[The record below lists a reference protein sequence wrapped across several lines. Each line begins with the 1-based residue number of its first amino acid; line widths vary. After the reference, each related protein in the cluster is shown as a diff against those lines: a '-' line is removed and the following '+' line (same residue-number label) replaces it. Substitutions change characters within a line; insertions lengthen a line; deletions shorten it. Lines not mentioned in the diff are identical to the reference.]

1 MNARANEN
9 ALARGASQGI
19 EGGKQTTDASN
30 LAHPLSPAKKLTVL
44 RAIGS
49 QVLAKIWV
57 GSKNGQPVIQQFDEP
72 RNFAVEPS
80 PTVHNIDD
88 LARELDRLASMR
100 HHCVI
105 RGEFVGEDRAQPQEY
120 PGYHRRLKVNF
131 EEVPRHWVMFDVDG
145 FEDRSWSA
153 TRDDPVPQ
161 IEKFIRKVL
170 PECFWDV
177 TYYWRLSG
185 SAGKLGHESLLKA
198 HIWFWLAT
206 PYDGLQL
213 LAWRQLR
220 AIAVD
225 EAVFRTVQIHYTADP
240 IFNGLEDPIKV
251 RGGLVPH
258 AFDEAALVL
267 PDGILDTAQ
276 RLRARQTTVA
286 ETQLADPSAKPGPIG
301 AFHRAFTVEDVLERW
316 LSDVFDYEYPGELVR
331 LDFLQSASGTK
342 GGAFITYDRMHIGN
356 THNSDPFRGVAT
368 NLFDLVRHYR
378 FGHLDDPDDPFDA
391 DPTKSPSYM
400 AALDMIKSL
409 PEVQAEL
416 NKMEEERKA
425 AEAEAAKQAV
435 EEFLEQP
442 LEELK
447 KHWPQQAAALTTAEA
462 QLAFRKEV
470 VSRIGITVTEYNAIV
485 KEARRE
491 LNRVE
496 AQARA
501 DRHAAG
507 RQRLLYEPDREGMQA
522 AEVEKLIC
530 GYVLGNDREHEYFIF
545 GGRPSRV
552 IKDVLPETHAPG
564 VKDGRPPAVP
574 RIAQYQDATLQ
585 TLCEQVVVFERM
597 DQMGHPTAIRIPQ
610 GVKDIMLNRDD
621 HTCAT
626 QVTGL
631 LTHPIVTPDGEILN
645 REGLHPESRLL
656 QFGAPVTGCRP
667 YTQAEAREAVQ
678 RLKRDFLEGFEFESD
693 LDAIAALGFLLT
705 AVQRRVLDMAPG
717 FAIIATNQS
726 SGKTTLARRTH
737 VILSQ
742 QDMPVTSFP
751 KREEEMQKTLLSLL
765 LASPV
770 MVCLDNIP
778 DGYTFRSAPMAAVLT
793 SSTYKQRIL
802 GASREVSVPT
812 NTTFVIT
819 GNNLQLGRD
828 EDVRLLTVRLDT
840 RRADPEKRKFANP
853 DVVAHARTIRDAV
866 LRDVIG
872 IVAGGLRA
880 APALPSGSRFQRWDK
895 MVRRPLA
902 WAADVDLAAV
912 FDRNRE
918 SSVERN
924 ETAGILSAIH
934 SVMGDRWFGAKQLLD
949 ALDLFEPEE
958 QSQDRRDLA
967 DRLAPFLLTKVGNPI
982 QNGQAKARALSTLL
996 TRLPRDELS
1005 GDVEYRLD
1013 VRMNTDRKAND
1024 FRVVARSI
1032 DPFS

>member
-1 MNARANEN
+1 M
-9 ALARGASQGI
+9 
-19 EGGKQTTDASN
+19 
-30 LAHPLSPAKKLTVL
+30 SPKKLTVL

-57 GSKNGQPVIQQFDEP
+57 GSNGQPVIQQFDEP

-105 RGEFVGEDRAQPQEY
+105 RGEFVGEERAQPQEY
-120 PGYHRRLKVNF
+120 PGYHRRIKLNF

-185 SAGKLGHESLLKA
+185 SAGKMGHESMLKA

-213 LAWRQLR
+213 TAWKQTR

-258 AFDEAALVL
+258 AFDEVALVL
-267 PDGILDTAQ
+267 PDGILETAQ
-276 RLRARQTTVA
+276 RLRVRQATVA
-286 ETQLADPSAKPGPIG
+286 ENQLADPSAKPGPIG

-316 LSDVFDYEYPGELVR
+316 LSDVFDYEYPGEQMR
-331 LDFLQSASGTK
+331 LDFLQAASQTK
-342 GGAFITYDRMHIGN
+342 GGAFITTDRMHIGN

-470 VSRIGITVTEYNAIV
+470 VSRIGISVTEYNAIV

-491 LNRVE
+491 LNRIE

-522 AEVEKLIC
+522 AEVEKLLC
-530 GYVLGNDREHEYFIF
+530 NYVVGNDREHEYFIF

-552 IKDVLPETHAPG
+552 ITDVLPETHAPG

-597 DQMGHPTAIRIPQ
+597 DQMGHPTAIKIPQ

-631 LTHPIVTPDGEILN
+631 LTHPIVTPTGEILN
-645 REGLHPESRLL
+645 TDGLHDTSRLL
-656 QFGAPVTGCRP
+656 QYGGAVEGCRP
-667 YTQAEAREAVQ
+667 YTQAEAKAAIDRLREN
-678 RLKRDFLEGFEFESD
+678 FLNGFAFATP
-693 LDAIAALGFLLT
+693 LDAVAALGFLFT
-705 AVQRRVLDMAPG
+705 AVQRRMVDTAPG
-717 FAIIATNQS
+717 IAICADNQA
-726 SGKTTLARRTH
+726 SGKTTLARRAH

-742 QDMPVTSFP
+742 QDLPVTSYP
-751 KREEEMQKTLLSLL
+751 EREEEMQKTLLSLL
-765 LASPV
+765 LASPAL
-770 MVCLDNIP
+770 VCLDNIP
-778 DGYTFRSAPMAAVLT
+778 DGFTFRSASMAAVLT

-819 GNNLQLGRD
+819 GNGLELGRD
-828 EDVRLLTVRLDT
+828 EDSRWLTIRLCSPQTT
-840 RRADPEKRKFANP
+840 IYQHP
-853 DVVAHARTIRDAV
+853 DVVAHGRAIRDEV
-866 LRDVIG
+866 LRDVVG
-872 IVAGGLRA
+872 IVAGYLTMGSNKLT
-880 APALPSGSRFQRWDK
+880 PSRFPRWDRV
-895 MVRRPLA
+895 VREPLY
-902 WAADVDLAAV
+902 WATGVDVGAV
-912 FDRNRE
+912 FSENRDKSE
-918 SSVERN
+918 ARR
-924 ETAGILSAIH
+924 SAIELIC
-934 SVMGDRWFGAKQLLD
+934 ALD
-949 ALDLFEPEE
+949 AMFE
-958 QSQDRRDLA
+958 
-967 DRLAPFLLTKVGNPI
+967 
-982 QNGQAKARALSTLL
+982 GQAFTTNDVL
-996 TRLPRDELS
+996 TRLSDFEEGPTEKAKRLETAIIQYLAVRDPHKAATWDRDSRQSKAITLGKRLAKLQSEAD
-1005 GDVEYRLD
+1005 GAGTYRIVTGGHGS
-1013 VRMNTDRKAND
+1013 VRQFTAEVTWS
-1024 FRVVARSI
+1024 FLA
-1032 DPFS
+1032 

>member
-19 EGGKQTTDASN
+19 EGVQQTTSASN
-30 LAHPLSPAKKLTVL
+30 LAHPLNPAKKLTVL

-57 GSKNGQPVIQQFDEP
+57 GSHGQPTIQQFDEP

-80 PTVHNIDD
+80 PEIHNIDD

-105 RGEFVGEDRAQPQEY
+105 RGEFVGEARAQPQEY
-120 PGYHRRLKVNF
+120 PGYHRRLKLNF

-185 SAGKLGHESLLKA
+185 SAGKLGHESMLKA

-213 LAWRQLR
+213 TAWRQTR

-258 AFDEAALVL
+258 AFDEVALEL
-267 PDGILDTAQ
+267 SEGILLDAQ
-276 RLRARQTTVA
+276 KLRVRQATVA
-286 ETQLADPSAKPGPIG
+286 ENQLADPSAKPGPIG

-316 LSDVFDYEYPGELVR
+316 LSDVFDYEYPSEQVR
-331 LDFLQSASGTK
+331 LDFLQAASQTK
-342 GGAFITYDRMHIGN
+342 GGAFITTDRMHIGN
-356 THNSDPFRGVAT
+356 THNSDPFRGAAT

-391 DPTKSPSYM
+391 DPTKSPSYV
-400 AALDMIKSL
+400 AALDMIKAL

-522 AEVEKLIC
+522 AEVEKLLC
-530 GYVLGNDREHEYFIF
+530 NYVVGNDREHEYFIF

-552 IKDVLPETHAPG
+552 ITDVLPETHAPG

-597 DQMGHPTAIRIPQ
+597 DQMGHPTAIKIPQ

-631 LTHPIVTPDGEILN
+631 LTHPIVTPAGEILN

-656 QFGAPVTGCRP
+656 QFGAPVDGCRP

-693 LDAIAALGFLLT
+693 LDAIAALGFLFS

-742 QDMPVTSFP
+742 QDMPVISYP
-751 KREEEMQKTLLSLL
+751 EREEEMQKTLLSLL
-765 LASPV
+765 LASPAL
-770 MVCLDNIP
+770 VCLDNIP
-778 DGYTFRSAPMAAVLT
+778 DGDKFCSASMAAVLT
-793 SSTYKQRIL
+793 SATYKQRIL

-819 GNNLQLGRD
+819 GNNLELGRD
-828 EDVRLLTVRLDT
+828 EDSRWLTIRLDT

-872 IVAGGLRA
+872 IVAGGLHA
-880 APALPSGSRFQRWDK
+880 APELPSGSRFQRWDK
-895 MVRRPLA
+895 MVRRPIA
-902 WAADVDLAAV
+902 WATGVDLSAV

-918 SSVERN
+918 NSVERN
-924 ETAGILSAIH
+924 ETAGIMSAIH
-934 SVMGDRWFGAKQLLD
+934 AVMGDQRFSPKQLLEAMD
-949 ALDLFEPEE
+949 PFSVDEESYERRMLAERLEP
-958 QSQDRRDLA
+958 LLVTKA
-967 DRLAPFLLTKVGNPI
+967 GAPIVHNT
-982 QNGQAKARALSTLL
+982 ARATALAIRLR
-996 TRLPRDELS
+996 RLPRSELF
-1005 GDVEYRLD
+1005 GETEYHLFVHQHAGRSSS
-1013 VRMNTDRKAND
+1013 D
-1024 FRVVARSI
+1024 FQVVTKPV

>member
-1 MNARANEN
+1 M
-9 ALARGASQGI
+9 
-19 EGGKQTTDASN
+19 
-30 LAHPLSPAKKLTVL
+30 SPNKLTVL

-57 GSKNGQPVIQQFDEP
+57 GSHGQPTIQQFDEP

-80 PTVHNIDD
+80 PEVHSIDD

-120 PGYHRRLKVNF
+120 PGYHRRLKLNF

-185 SAGKLGHESLLKA
+185 SAGKLGHESMLKA

-213 LAWRQLR
+213 TAWRQMR

-267 PDGILDTAQ
+267 PDGILETAQ
-276 RLRARQTTVA
+276 RLRVRQATVA
-286 ETQLADPSAKPGPIG
+286 ENQLADPSAKPGPIG

-316 LSDVFDYEYPGELVR
+316 LSDVFDYEYPSEQVR
-331 LDFLQSASGTK
+331 LDFLQAASQTK
-342 GGAFITYDRMHIGN
+342 GGAFITHDRMHIGN

-391 DPTKSPSYM
+391 DPTKSPSYV
-400 AALDMIKSL
+400 AALDMIKAL

-416 NKMEEERKA
+416 NKMAEERKA

-462 QLAFRKEV
+462 QLSFRKEV

-522 AEVEKLIC
+522 AEVEKLLC
-530 GYVLGNDREHEYFIF
+530 NYVVGNDREHEYFIF

-552 IKDVLPETHAPG
+552 ITDVLPETHAPG

-597 DQMGHPTAIRIPQ
+597 DQMGHPTAIKIPQ

-631 LTHPIVTPDGEILN
+631 LTHPIVTPTGEILN
-645 REGLHPESRLL
+645 ADGLHDTSRLL
-656 QFGAPVTGCRP
+656 QYGGAVEGCRA
-667 YTQAEAREAVQ
+667 YTQAEAKAAIDRLREN
-678 RLKRDFLEGFEFESD
+678 FLNGFSFASA
-693 LDAIAALGFLLT
+693 LDAAAALGFLFT
-705 AVQRRVLDMAPG
+705 AVQRRMVDTAPG
-717 FAIIATNQS
+717 IAICADNQA
-726 SGKTTLARRTH
+726 SGKTTLARRAH

-742 QDMPVTSFP
+742 QDLPVTSYP
-751 KREEEMQKTLLSLL
+751 EREEEMQKTLLSLL
-765 LASPV
+765 LASPAL
-770 MVCLDNIP
+770 VCLDNIP
-778 DGYTFRSAPMAAVLT
+778 DGFTFRSASMAAVLT

-819 GNNLQLGRD
+819 GNGLELGRD
-828 EDVRLLTVRLDT
+828 EDSRWLTIRLCSPQTT
-840 RRADPEKRKFANP
+840 TYQHP
-853 DVVAHARTIRDAV
+853 DVVAHGRGIREEV
-866 LRDVIG
+866 LRDVVG
-872 IVAGGLRA
+872 IVAGYLTMGSNKLT
-880 APALPSGSRFQRWDK
+880 PSRFPRWDR
-895 MVRRPLA
+895 MVREPLY
-902 WAADVDLAAV
+902 WATGVDVGAV
-912 FDRNRE
+912 FSENRDKSE
-918 SSVERN
+918 ARRSAIELICALDAMFEGQAFTTNDVLSRLSDFEEGPTEKAKRL
-924 ETAGILSAIH
+924 ETAIIQYLAVRDPHKAATWDRDSRQSKAITL
-934 SVMGDRWFGAKQLLD
+934 GK
-949 ALDLFEPEE
+949 
-958 QSQDRRDLA
+958 
-967 DRLAPFLLTKVGNPI
+967 RLAKLQSETDGA
-982 QNGQAKARALSTLL
+982 GA
-996 TRLPRDELS
+996 
-1005 GDVEYRLD
+1005 YRLVAGGHGS
-1013 VRMNTDRKAND
+1013 VRQFTAEVTWS
-1024 FRVVARSI
+1024 FLA
-1032 DPFS
+1032 

>member
-1 MNARANEN
+1 M
-9 ALARGASQGI
+9 
-19 EGGKQTTDASN
+19 
-30 LAHPLSPAKKLTVL
+30 SPSKLTVL

-57 GSKNGQPVIQQFDEP
+57 GPADQPVIQQFDEP

-80 PTVHNIDD
+80 PELAGIDD

-105 RGEFVGEDRAQPQEY
+105 RGEFVGDARAQVQEY
-120 PGYHRRLKVNF
+120 PGYHRRLKANF
-131 EEVPRHWVMFDVDG
+131 EDVPRHWVMFDVDG
-145 FEDRSWSA
+145 FEDRAWLA

-170 PECFWDV
+170 PACFHDV

-185 SAGKLGHESLLKA
+185 SAGKPGHESLLKA

-206 PYDGLQL
+206 PYDGPQL
-213 LAWRQLR
+213 TAWQQMR
-220 AIAVD
+220 AIGVD
-225 EAVFRTVQIHYTADP
+225 PAVFRTVQIHYTADP
-240 IFNGLEDPIKV
+240 LFNGLEDPIKV

-258 AFDEAALVL
+258 MLDEVALEL
-267 PDGILDTAQ
+267 SDSILLDAQ
-276 RLRARQTTVA
+276 KLRTRQADVA
-286 ETQLADPSAKPGPIG
+286 ENQLADPSAKPGPIG

-316 LSDVFDYEYPGELVR
+316 LGDVFDYEYPGEQVR
-331 LDFLQSASGTK
+331 LDFLQAASQTK
-342 GGAFITYDRMHIGN
+342 GGAFITTDRMHIGN

-400 AALDMIKSL
+400 AALEMVKAL

-416 NKMEEERKA
+416 DKMAEERKA

-447 KHWPQQAAALTTAEA
+447 KNWPEQAAALTSVEA
-462 QLAFRKEV
+462 QLTFRKEV
-470 VSRIGITVTEYNAIV
+470 VARLGITVTEFNAIV

-491 LNRVE
+491 LNKVE

-501 DRHAAG
+501 DKHAAG
-507 RQRLLYEPDREGMQA
+507 RQRLLYEPDREGQQA
-522 AEVEKLIC
+522 AVVEKLLC
-530 GYVLGNDREHEYFIF
+530 DYVVGNDREHDYFIF

-564 VKDGRPPAVP
+564 LKDGRPPAVP

-597 DQMGHPTAIRIPQ
+597 DQMGHPTAIKIPQ

-621 HTCAT
+621 HTCAS

-631 LTHPIVTPDGEILN
+631 LTHPIVTPTGEILN
-645 REGLHPESRLL
+645 SDGLHPDSRLL
-656 QFGAPVTGCRP
+656 QFDGAVDGCRP
-667 YTQAEAREAVQ
+667 YTQAEAREAIT
-678 RLKRDFLEGFEFESD
+678 RLRASFLNGFKFEAP
-693 LDAIAALGFLLT
+693 LDEAAALGFLFT
-705 AVQRRVLDMAPG
+705 SVQRRAVDTAPG
-717 FAIIATNQS
+717 IAITAGNQA
-726 SGKTTLARRTH
+726 SGKTTLARRAH

-742 QDMPVTSFP
+742 QDLPVTSYP
-751 KREEEMQKTLLSLL
+751 EREEEMQKTLLSLL
-765 LASPV
+765 LASPAL
-770 MVCLDNIP
+770 VCLDNIP
-778 DGYTFRSAPMAAVLT
+778 DGFTFRSASMAAVLT

-819 GNNLQLGRD
+819 GNGLELGRD
-828 EDVRLLTVRLDT
+828 EDSRWLTIRLATPPT
-840 RRADPEKRKFANP
+840 TAYQFP
-853 DVVAHARTIRDAV
+853 DVVAHGRAIREDV

-872 IVAGGLRA
+872 VV
-880 APALPSGSRFQRWDK
+880 SGYLKHGSNRLHPSRFPRWDR
-895 MVRRPLA
+895 MVREPLF
-902 WAADVDLAAV
+902 WATNIDVGDVFVQNKDNSEARRSAIELITGLHAVFGDKPFTTNQVLAAMSDFEEGPTNLGKRLESALLHFLSV
-912 FDRNRE
+912 RDPRKAASWDRD
-918 SSVERN
+918 S
-924 ETAGILSAIH
+924 H
-934 SVMGDRWFGAKQLLD
+934 
-949 ALDLFEPEE
+949 
-958 QSQDRRDLA
+958 QSKSITLGK
-967 DRLAPFLLTKVGNPI
+967 RLAKLQAESDKDGSYRIEARGAGSVRTFVAEVRWNFL
-982 QNGQAKARALSTLL
+982 A
-996 TRLPRDELS
+996 
-1005 GDVEYRLD
+1005 
-1013 VRMNTDRKAND
+1013 
-1024 FRVVARSI
+1024 
-1032 DPFS
+1032 